1 MIRDIIYY
9 YPRNIY
15 DTYNAYWS
23 SAVNRMGRSCKIEK
37 YHTIAFGLS
46 YSFTYNMNG
55 GACNIHFIPYQG
67 GTAVNIHFSIVQAF
81 GANFKKYDRDLTGYA
96 SSMLG
101 VMPSVLNI
109 PPSTFMLE
117 QYKVYETPAQNGT
130 QYPQQSRNP
139 QQYSGQPAQ
148 NGTQYPQ
155 QSRNPQQY
163 SGQPTQNGTQYPQQ
177 SQSPQQYSGQP
188 AQNSTQHPQ
197 QSPKQIPVTGTVFC
211 PQCGTN
217 NAGDSSFCFSCGQ
230 RLK

>member
-117 QYKVYETPAQNGT
+117 QYKVYETAPNGAR
-130 QYPQQSRNP
+130 YPQQNQYA

-155 QSRNPQQY
+155 QS
-163 SGQPTQNGTQYPQQ
+163 Q
-177 SQSPQQYSGQP
+177 SSQQYSGQP

-197 QSPKQIPVTGTVFC
+197 QSPKQIPVTETVFC

>member
-117 QYKVYETPAQNGT
+117 QYKVYETPARNGT
-130 QYPQQSRNP
+130 QYPQQS
-139 QQYSGQPAQ
+139 Q
-148 NGTQYPQ
+148 N
-155 QSRNPQQY
+155 
-163 SGQPTQNGTQYPQQ
+163 PQQ

-188 AQNSTQHPQ
+188 AQNGTQYPQ